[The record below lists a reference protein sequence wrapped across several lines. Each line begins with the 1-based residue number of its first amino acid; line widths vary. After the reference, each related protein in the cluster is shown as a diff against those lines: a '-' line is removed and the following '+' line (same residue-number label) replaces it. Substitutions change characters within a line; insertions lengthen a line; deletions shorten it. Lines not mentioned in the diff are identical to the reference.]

1 MARQGKSAADRR
13 HMARVAEMSCLA
25 CDARPVEVHHVVG
38 YADRAG
44 RASKRHD
51 RIVPLCPRHHS
62 VQHGPH
68 ESVHALGHQGF
79 FIMHG
84 IDLMAVAERLAN
96 G

>member
-1 MARQGKSAADRR
+1 MAKPPTKAERA
-13 HMARVAEMSCLA
+13 HMARIAQMPCLVCGA
-25 CDARPVEVHHVVG
+25 WPVEVHHVVG

-51 RIVPLCPRHHS
+51 RLTPLCQRHHS

-68 ESVHALGHQGF
+68 ESVHALGHRGF
-79 FIMHG
+79 YIMHG
-84 IDLMAVAERLAN
+84 IDLMAVAEALAN